1 MWRWSLLTE
10 DNVRSMLVPALVRSQ
25 VVTLIQSHQ
34 FSDGI
39 LQNHKIVPGWFSVDL
54 NEILIY
60 SLDFC
65 LRMLVVPCS
74 VSSCYDVPTVA

>member
-25 VVTLIQSHQ
+25 VVKLIQSHQ
-34 FSDGI
+34 GSDGI

-54 NEILIY
+54 NEIFIY

>member
-1 MWRWSLLTE
+1 MTE

-25 VVTLIQSHQ
+25 VVKLILQSHQ

-54 NEILIY
+54 NEIFIY